1 MFDTCFSQLVLF
13 MFCFNPPFLNSISF
27 SAFSYECYAI
37 LSQGPSMKKVVT
49 YLLIIWEG
57 VRSWSSLSAGRR
69 HFSSARKKKLWCTK
83 SIPNDIVEC
92 MDQGF
97 YKKKSPDHLFQVI
110 RWSGAVLT
118 LCSPKKLQLTSVFS
132 FSVLISFF
140 LLFHSFVI
148 AVLPSQWFSPCV
160 HPCTPMLHLF
170 GWHLKQVTVIP
181 HNNIMPFFEYI
192 LSIFQVLLPD
202 QPERSETNIKS
213 KQPIYLPTILISGH
227 KNAPVRRTWKMDKS

>member
-1 MFDTCFSQLVLF
+1 MALLHKFIICSWKKLKHRLSALPQPYCRLF
-13 MFCFNPPFLNSISF
+13 VFP
-27 SAFSYECYAI
+27 
-37 LSQGPSMKKVVT
+37 
-49 YLLIIWEG
+49 
-57 VRSWSSLSAGRR
+57 RSSLPAAYQPC
-69 HFSSARKKKLWCTK
+69 SSPA
-83 SIPNDIVEC
+83 
-92 MDQGF
+92 
-97 YKKKSPDHLFQVI
+97 
-110 RWSGAVLT
+110 A
-118 LCSPKKLQLTSVFS
+118 VFS
-132 FSVLISFF
+132 FSVSISFF

>member
-83 SIPNDIVEC
+83 SIPNYIVEC

-97 YKKKSPDHLFQVI
+97 YKKNHPITCF
-110 RWSGAVLT
+110 RWSGGQVLFW
-118 LCSPKKLQLTSVFS
+118 PSVPLKS
-132 FSVLISFF
+132 FSWPLSLAFLFRSAFFFSSIVLSLPYSPVNDF
-140 LLFHSFVI
+140 LPASTL
-148 AVLPSQWFSPCV
+148 APPCF
-160 HPCTPMLHLF
+160 TFLGGIWNRWL
-170 GWHLKQVTVIP
+170 
-181 HNNIMPFFEYI
+181 
-192 LSIFQVLLPD
+192 
-202 QPERSETNIKS
+202 
-213 KQPIYLPTILISGH
+213 
-227 KNAPVRRTWKMDKS
+227 

>member
-1 MFDTCFSQLVLF
+1 MVSDHDPV
-13 MFCFNPPFLNSISF
+13 
-27 SAFSYECYAI
+27 
-37 LSQGPSMKKVVT
+37 
-49 YLLIIWEG
+49 W
-57 VRSWSSLSAGRR
+57 VREDV
-69 HFSSARKKKLWCTK
+69 
-83 SIPNDIVEC
+83 I
-92 MDQGF
+92 
-97 YKKKSPDHLFQVI
+97 FQVPEKRNFDAQNQFQMI
-110 RWSGAVLT
+110 LLNVWTKDFTKKITRSPVSGDQVVRCCFDPLF
-118 LCSPKKLQLTSVFS
+118 PFQLTSVFS
-132 FSVLISFF
+132 FSVSISFF

>member
-1 MFDTCFSQLVLF
+1 MRRCQIMIQFECGKTSFFKCQKKETL
-13 MFCFNPPFLNSISF
+13 MHKINSKW
-27 SAFSYECYAI
+27 YCWMYGPRI
-37 LSQGPSMKKVVT
+37 LQ
-49 YLLIIWEG
+49 
-57 VRSWSSLSAGRR
+57 
-69 HFSSARKKKLWCTK
+69 
-83 SIPNDIVEC
+83 
-92 MDQGF
+92 
-97 YKKKSPDHLFQVI
+97 KKSPDHLFQVI

-132 FSVLISFF
+132 FSVSISFF

>member
-1 MFDTCFSQLVLF
+1 ML
-13 MFCFNPPFLNSISF
+13 
-27 SAFSYECYAI
+27 
-37 LSQGPSMKKVVT
+37 K
-49 YLLIIWEG
+49 YLHLCSCIVFIWEG

-97 YKKKSPDHLFQVI
+97 YKKNHPITCF
-110 RWSGAVLT
+110 RWSGGQVLFWP
-118 LCSPKKLQLTSVFS
+118 SVPSVFS
-132 FSVLISFF
+132 FSVSISFF

>member
-1 MFDTCFSQLVLF
+1 MIL
-13 MFCFNPPFLNSISF
+13 LN
-27 SAFSYECYAI
+27 
-37 LSQGPSMKKVVT
+37 V
-49 YLLIIWEG
+49 W
-57 VRSWSSLSAGRR
+57 
-69 HFSSARKKKLWCTK
+69 TK
-83 SIPNDIVEC
+83 D
-92 MDQGF
+92 F
-97 YKKKSPDHLFQVI
+97 TKKKSPDHLFQVI

-118 LCSPKKLQLTSVFS
+118 LCSPEK
-132 FSVLISFF
+132 
-140 LLFHSFVI
+140 LLFLQKSLFLDGALTQIYNLFMKKTQTSPLSI
-148 AVLPSQWFSPCV
+148 ATAIYSPCV

-227 KNAPVRRTWKMDKS
+227 KNAPVRRT